1 MFEMA
6 LVALFVTV
14 ALLALGGK
22 RVVAEDRNRFRY
34 LAIEESSDLPCPWCR
49 SATRESDRHCPTCGQ
64 RFG

>member
-14 ALLALGGK
+14 ALLALGSK
-22 RVVAEDRNRFRY
+22 RMVADDRNGFRY
-34 LAIEESSDLPCPWCR
+34 SAAEESSDLPCPWCR
-49 SATRESDRHCPTCGQ
+49 SSTRESDRHCPTCGQ

>member
-1 MFEMA
+1 MLEMA

-22 RVVAEDRNRFRY
+22 RAVVDHRSGSRFA
-34 LAIEESSDLPCPWCR
+34 AIDESSDLPCPWCR